1 MLTLQINLA
10 LEIKFE
16 IILSIN
22 LLILRIKTFQ
32 LVVFIKSNFKK
43 ITFFDKDSFLG
54 VAWQLVVK
62 MS

>member
-32 LVVFIKSNFKK
+32 FVVFIKSN
-43 ITFFDKDSFLG
+43 
-54 VAWQLVVK
+54 
-62 MS
+62 